1 MKNNRVNSNAIIEY
15 LAEALEVTAEQ
26 IATNQKTIQNIINEN
41 KETNTMN
48 NNTTTLSDT
57 TINTVNSIVTQ
68 SIAAAQELHTLEWN
82 AVERLMDNG
91 MNTSNDEEY
100 DKAFAAK
107 SRSLKAALKR
117 NGNSLKVILD
127 GAPLDSVVGK
137 AKATEFY
144 QVMAQN

>member
-1 MKNNRVNSNAIIEY
+1 MKNNRVNSRAIIEY
-15 LAEALEVTAEQ
+15 LAEALEVTAEE
-26 IATNQKTIQNIINEN
+26 ITTNQKTIQNIINEN

-57 TINTVNSIVTQ
+57 TINTISAIVTQ
-68 SIAAAQELHTLEWN
+68 SIAAAQELHTMEWD
-82 AVERLMDNG
+82 AVERLMSNG
-91 MNTSNDEEY
+91 MNPSNDEQY
-100 DKAFAAK
+100 DKEFTAK
-107 SRSLKAALKR
+107 SRSIKAALKR

-137 AKATEFY
+137 AKAAEFY